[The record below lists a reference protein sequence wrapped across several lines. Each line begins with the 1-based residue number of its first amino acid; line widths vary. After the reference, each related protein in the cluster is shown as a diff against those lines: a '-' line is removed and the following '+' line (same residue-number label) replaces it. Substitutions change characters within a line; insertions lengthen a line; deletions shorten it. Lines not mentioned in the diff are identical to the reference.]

1 MPVWSLINSSIEG
14 DVVYVEALGL
24 PVVVLNSYNAA
35 HDLLVKRSSHYSDR
49 PRFPVGGEV

>member
-1 MPVWSLINSSIEG
+1 MPVWSLIDSFIEG

-35 HDLLVKRSSHYSDR
+35 HELLVKRSSHYSDR
-49 PRFPVGGEV
+49 PRFPVCGEV

>member
-1 MPVWSLINSSIEG
+1 MPVWSLIGSSIEG
-14 DVVYVEALGL
+14 DVVYMEALGL
-24 PVVVLNSYNAA
+24 PVVVLNSYDAA